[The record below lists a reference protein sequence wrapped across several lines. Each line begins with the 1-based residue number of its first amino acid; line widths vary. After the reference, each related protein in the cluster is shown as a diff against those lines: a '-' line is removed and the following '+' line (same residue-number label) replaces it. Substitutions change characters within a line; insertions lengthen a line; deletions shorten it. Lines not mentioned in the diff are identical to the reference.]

1 MKTKWTPDQIVAQ
14 AGRTAVVTGA
24 DGGLG
29 RVIARELARAGARV
43 VMASRDLKAASA
55 AAAAVRAA
63 APSAI
68 VAAAQLDLADLG
80 SVRAFGREYLATSD
94 GLDLL
99 VNNAGVMAVP
109 YQRTADG
116 FELQLGVNHLGHFA
130 LTGLLL
136 PALREQPGARVVTVS
151 SLLHK
156 LGRIRFDDLQGE
168 RRYGRWTAYNQSKLA
183 NLMFALELDRRLKA
197 ARLPLISVA
206 AHPGYSATPLWLKAT
221 PWYMRTLLR
230 LVNPLVAQ
238 SGGRGALPTLYA
250 ATVPQLPG
258 GSYIGPDGPGES
270 RGYPRLVRPS
280 RQALSREAAARLW
293 HISEQLTGVTYDLP
307 GEASV

>member
-1 MKTKWTPDQIVAQ
+1 MKTKWTPDQIQKQ

-43 VMASRDLKAASA
+43 VMASRDLTSASA
-55 AAAAVRAA
+55 AAAAIRAT
-63 APSAI
+63 APPAT
-68 VAAAQLDLADLG
+68 VAAAELDLADLG
-80 SVRAFGREYLATSD
+80 SVRAFSQEFLATSD

-109 YQRTADG
+109 YQRTPDG
-116 FELQLGVNHLGHFA
+116 FELQLGINHLGHFA
-130 LTGLLL
+130 LTGLML
-136 PALREQPGARVVTVS
+136 PALRERPGARVVTVS

-156 LGRIRFDDLQGE
+156 LGRINFDDLQSE
-168 RRYGRWTAYNQSKLA
+168 RRYGRWAAYNQSKLA

-206 AHPGYSATPLWLKAT
+206 AHPGYSATPLWVRAT
-221 PWYMRTLLR
+221 PWYMRTMLR
-230 LVNPLVAQ
+230 LMNPLVAQ
-238 SGGRGALPTLYA
+238 SGERGALPTLYA
-250 ATVPQLPG
+250 ATVPELPG
-258 GSYIGPDGPGES
+258 GSCVGPDGPGES

-280 RQALSREAAARLW
+280 RQAQRREAAAHLW
-293 HISEQLTGVTYDLP
+293 RISEQLTGVTYDLAA
-307 GEASV
+307 EAAA

>member
-1 MKTKWTPDQIVAQ
+1 MKTKWIPDQIPSQ
-14 AGRTAVVTGA
+14 AGRTAVVTGG

-43 VMASRDLKAASA
+43 VMAGRDLTSVSA
-55 AAAAVRAA
+55 AGAAIRAT
-63 APSAI
+63 APSAM
-68 VAAAQLDLADLG
+68 VAAAEIDLADLS
-80 SVRAFGREYLATSD
+80 SVRVFSQEFLATSG

-130 LTGLLL
+130 LTGLML
-136 PALREQPGARVVTVS
+136 PALRERPGARVVTVS

-183 NLMFALELDRRLKA
+183 NLMFALELDRRFKA

-221 PWYMRTLLR
+221 PWYMRTPLR

-238 SGGRGALPTLYA
+238 SGERGALPTLYV
-250 ATVPQLPG
+250 ATVPEVPG
-258 GSYIGPDGPGES
+258 GSYVGPDGPGES

-280 RQALSREAAARLW
+280 RQALSRDAAARLW
-293 HISEQLTGVTYDLP
+293 RISEQLTGVTYDLP
-307 GEASV
+307 GEAAA

>member
-14 AGRTAVVTGA
+14 TDRTAVVTGA

-43 VMASRDLKAASA
+43 VMASRDPTAASA
-55 AAAAVRAA
+55 AAAAIRAT

-68 VAAAQLDLADLG
+68 VAAARLDLADLG
-80 SVRAFGREYLATSD
+80 SVRAFSQEYLATSD

-99 VNNAGVMAVP
+99 INNAGVMAVP

-136 PALREQPGARVVTVS
+136 PALRERPGARVVTVS

-183 NLMFALELDRRLKA
+183 NLMFALELDRRFKA

-221 PWYMRTLLR
+221 PWYMRTPLR

-238 SGGRGALPTLYA
+238 SGERGALPTLYA
-250 ATVPQLPG
+250 ATVPEVPG
-258 GSYIGPDGPGES
+258 GSYVGPDGPGES

-280 RQALSREAAARLW
+280 RQALSRDAAARLW
-293 HISEQLTGVTYDLP
+293 RISEQLTGVTYDLP
-307 GEASV
+307 GEAAA